1 MARVNANETEWCH
14 PGNTCPS
21 TSHLRRWVELRRESW
36 CCQGCQAISSRS
48 LSVGWKESSQ
58 LTTESGTLFSEP
70 VIDQTE
76 DIEEFPLLLQSRD
89 VRDLIDAARQ
99 EGLTAAGLARRL
111 IRDYLHHVRSTRPVR
126 YCSVRTSHS

>member
-1 MARVNANETEWCH
+1 MARVNANETELCH

-21 TSHLRRWVELRRESW
+21 TSHLRRWAELRREYR
-36 CCQGCQAISSRS
+36 CCRGCQGTRSRS
-48 LSVGWKESSQ
+48 FPTGWQESPQ
-58 LTTESGTLFSEP
+58 LTTERGTLVSES
-70 VIDQTE
+70 VLDETE